1 MRALVAPD
9 KFKGS
14 LSATEVA
21 DNLAHGLAATGV
33 HTVTLP
39 LADGGD
45 GSVAAAVA
53 AGMRPHPCTVA
64 DALGRPHTATIA
76 VDAETA
82 VVEVANTC
90 GLSTLPCNV
99 LAPMTASSYGFGEA
113 IRHAVGLGVRRIVL
127 ALGGSASTD
136 GGAGLLAALGY
147 TFHDSGG
154 QPIRPEAHALNR
166 IRRVDASRAVDLSG
180 VELIVASDVTSPLT
194 GPDGAAA
201 LFAPQKGAAVTDV
214 DRLEAGLTGL
224 VSALQRSACPD
235 ATALAQLPGAGA
247 AGGCGFAALCLGAR
261 IVSGA
266 DYFLDL
272 LGFQQRLPDVEV
284 VITGEGCLDRQT
296 LQGKLPA
303 VVAQRAAPT
312 PVIAVAGRTEIDSSS
327 GIFTDIFT
335 VAERT
340 AADTRHD
347 PVLTAELLYH
357 IGVDIGVHLTCRAV
371 KRRAVLATRQ

>member
-14 LSATEVA
+14 LSAAEVA
-21 DNLAHGLAATGV
+21 DNLARGLAATGV

-45 GSVAAAVA
+45 GSVAAAVS

-64 DALGRPHTATIA
+64 DALGRPHTAAIA

-90 GLSTLPCNV
+90 GLATLPRGV
-99 LAPMTASSYGFGEA
+99 LVPMTASSYGFGEA
-113 IRHAVGLGVRRIVL
+113 IRHAVGLGVRRVVL

-147 TFHDSGG
+147 AFHDSGG
-154 QPIRPEAHALNR
+154 QPITPEAHALNR
-166 IRRVDASRAVDLSG
+166 IRRVDVSGAADISG
-180 VELIVASDVTSPLT
+180 VELIVASDVNSPLT
-194 GPDGAAA
+194 GCDGAAA
-201 LFAPQKGAAVTDV
+201 LFAPQKGAGVTDV
-214 DRLEAGLTGL
+214 DHLEAGLKSL
-224 VSALQRSACPD
+224 VAALRRSGCPD
-235 ATALAQLPGAGA
+235 AAALARLPGAGA

-266 DYFLDL
+266 DFFLDL
-272 LGFQQRLPDVEV
+272 LGFQRHLPHVDV
-284 VITGEGCLDRQT
+284 VITGEGHLDHQT
-296 LQGKLPA
+296 LRGKLPA
-303 VVAQRAAPT
+303 VVARRAAPK
-312 PVIAVAGRTEIDSSS
+312 PVIAVAGRAEMPSRLRL
-327 GIFTDIFT
+327 FTDIVT

-340 AADTRHD
+340 AADTRQD

-357 IGVDIGVHLTCRAV
+357 IGVDIGGRLT
-371 KRRAVLATRQ
+371 RRDG

>member
-14 LSATEVA
+14 LPATDIA
-21 DNLAHGLAATGV
+21 DAIADGLAATGV
-33 HTVTLP
+33 YTLTMP

-53 AGMRPHPCTVA
+53 AGMRLHACVVA
-64 DALGRPHTATIA
+64 DALGRPHIAAIA
-76 VDAETA
+76 VDAGTA

-90 GLSTLPCNV
+90 GLSMLPRDA

-113 IRHAVGLGVRRIVL
+113 IRHAVVLGVRRIVL

-136 GGAGLLAALGY
+136 GGTGLLAALGY
-147 TFHDSGG
+147 TFHDSSG
-154 QPIRPEAHALNR
+154 QAITPEAHALNR

-180 VELIVASDVTSPLT
+180 VELVVASDVTSPLT

-201 LFAPQKGAAVTDV
+201 LFAPQKGATVSDV
-214 DRLEAGLTGL
+214 DRLETGLTRL
-224 VSALQRSACPD
+224 VSALQRSARRD
-235 ATALAQLPGAGA
+235 ATALARTPGAGA

-272 LGFQQRLPDVEV
+272 LGL
-284 VITGEGCLDRQT
+284 
-296 LQGKLPA
+296 
-303 VVAQRAAPT
+303 
-312 PVIAVAGRTEIDSSS
+312 AVAGRTDIDSSS
-327 GIFTDIFT
+327 TLFMEIFTLADHT
-335 VAERT
+335 ACDTSRDPRLSAE
-340 AADTRHD
+340 
-347 PVLTAELLYH
+347 VLYRIGTH
-357 IGVDIGVHLTCRAV
+357 IG
-371 KRRAVLATRQ
+371 RRIQLSAGSRQPARS